1 MRIVAVISPKGGV
14 GKTTV
19 TANLAAELTKSG
31 EHVLALDLDPQNAL
45 RFTSPGCGTLILQ
58 GIARLQKGH
67 RGGSIAKQHFRMDYL
82 PYGTVD
88 ESTVKCLR
96 NRFARTLAGWR
107 KGLAR

>member
-58 GIARLQKGH
+58 GIARLQKGQSW
-67 RGGSIAKQHFRMDYL
+67 REALQSSTFEWITCRM
-82 PYGTVD
+82 V
-88 ESTVKCLR
+88 R
-96 NRFARTLAGWR
+96 
-107 KGLAR
+107 